1 MLPYSPLYKD
11 FPNPSLPVKPII
23 YHLIIHYWQKHSQAS
38 RVFPMCCPPSLYQ
51 PQNNSFSP
59 SLQTFSIPPIT
70 SLLSPVLFASIHGTQ
85 NWTNSSAKGSQRFT
99 LKTFA
104 SFFISKNKKKVKSF
118 CFHGLA
124 QSGAAPISQTLA
136 CQADIK
142 ELLHPIPVP
151 LLPPEPVLVHSCLL
165 VSARFPNIVW
175 SSAPSYS
182 CVQYSC
188 LSPAVFHP
196 QTSQCISC
204 CL

>member
-1 MLPYSPLYKD
+1 MLPSFPL
-11 FPNPSLPVKPII
+11 S
-23 YHLIIHYWQKHSQAS
+23 AS
-38 RVFPMCCPPSLYQ
+38 KQLLQ
-51 PQNNSFSP
+51 PQLADIFYP
-59 SLQTFSIPPIT
+59 SNHLTVVPCA
-70 SLLSPVLFASIHGTQ
+70 LCIHPGYH
-85 NWTNSSAKGSQRFT
+85 GSQRFT